1 MSEPA
6 SGDTDL
12 MLVIVREFQGP
23 DPGVW
28 SALTDPDQ
36 APAVVGAARL
46 PRPAREHRR
55 GPRRSAACTAPA

>member
-12 MLVIVREFQGP
+12 MLVIVREFRAP
-23 DPGVW
+23 IPGVW

-46 PRPAREHRR
+46 PR
-55 GPRRSAACTAPA
+55 AA